1 MDFELQEEHR
11 IFRDSLRKFLEAE
24 IRPYDQRWGDQEM
37 TPERARPLQKMLVP
51 WGYLGEQRPDDPFIN
66 CIMTEEM
73 ARVFPSLAGIVGM
86 TAGAA
91 AAITARAHPEVARRL
106 GPPLLSGDLIGAN
119 AISEPNVGSDPSS
132 IECRAELR
140 GDQYVINGT
149 KCWISNGHIADVVVL
164 VAQTDPHLGPAGVRQ
179 FVVDRRES
187 PFRSRD
193 IPTLGLKAFPTS
205 ELYFEDVAIPATHRL
220 DGWGEAGEASQDP
233 AKSFSKVLRL
243 IAGARVGTALISVG
257 IAQRAFEMALDYV
270 KVRKQ
275 FGKEIGRFQLVQ
287 AMIAEMA
294 TEIDAARLLCYRA
307 MQLSRVRKCEA
318 EVSMAKAY
326 ATEMGVR
333 VCSLAMQC
341 MGAFG
346 LAVESR
352 IERCLRD
359 ARMLTV
365 PDGTTQIQQLIIG
378 RALLGMSA
386 IR

>member
-24 IRPYDQRWGDQEM
+24 LRSLDERWGDLEM
-37 TPERARPLQKMLVP
+37 VPERARQLSKMLLP
-51 WGYLGEQRPDDPFIN
+51 WGYLGGRPDDPFIN
-66 CIMTEEM
+66 CIMTEELG
-73 ARVFPSLAGIVGM
+73 RVFPSLAGIVGM
-86 TAGAA
+86 TAGAGW
-91 AAITARAHPEVARRL
+91 AIAQRAHPEVARRL
-106 GPPLLSGDLIGAN
+106 VPPLLAGDLIGAH

-132 IECRAELR
+132 IQCRAQLR
-140 GDQYVINGT
+140 GDHYLINGA

-164 VAQTDPHLGPAGVRQ
+164 VAQTDPGLGPAGVRQ

-187 PFRSRD
+187 PFKSRD
-193 IPTLGLKAFPTS
+193 IETIGLKAFPTS
-205 ELYFEDVAIPATHRL
+205 ELFFEDVEIPVTHRL
-220 DGWGEAGEASQDP
+220 DGWSHDGRTASDP
-233 AKSFSKVLRL
+233 AKSFSQVLQT
-243 IAGARVGTALISVG
+243 IAEARVGTALISVG
-257 IAQRAFEMALDYV
+257 IAQHAFEMALEYV
-270 KVRKQ
+270 RVRRQ

-287 AMIAEMA
+287 EMIAEMA
-294 TEIDAARLLCYRA
+294 TDIDAARLLCYRA
-307 MQLSRVRKCEA
+307 AQLSRLRKCEA

-333 VCSLAMQC
+333 VCSKAMQC

-378 RALLGMSA
+378 RALIGMSA